1 MFRLIKQMF
10 INLLSFSRSL
20 GTKCLSLSNEGC
32 MASPTLINLNP
43 IEFNY
48 YPFLISLDKCN
59 GSCVPANDLSTKVRV
74 PSKTKD
80 RNLKFLI

>member
-1 MFRLIKQMF
+1 MFRLTKQMF
-10 INLLSFSRSL
+10 IDLLSFSRSL

-48 YPFLISLDKCN
+48 YPFMISLDK
-59 GSCVPANDLSTKVRV
+59 
-74 PSKTKD
+74 
-80 RNLKFLI
+80 